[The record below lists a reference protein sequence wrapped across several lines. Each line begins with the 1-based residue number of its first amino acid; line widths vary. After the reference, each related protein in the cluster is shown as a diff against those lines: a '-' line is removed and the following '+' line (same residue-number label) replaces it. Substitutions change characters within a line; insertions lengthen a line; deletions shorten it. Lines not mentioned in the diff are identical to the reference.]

1 MSWKETPYL
10 TARRSW
16 PPKAVSGVFM
26 ARSLSF
32 WGPLWGKVHFPKVMT
47 MRLLG
52 ASYPA
57 APHPCVQPGLIH
69 VELAKLS
76 GLCAALLG
84 YTSRAN
90 LHSQDRFL
98 NGLYLMPGPSYFHAF
113 SGYKSAS
120 KTPRVMFWGNSINQ
134 ALVHQ
139 PLGDQF
145 MAGPENSICW
155 VSVRTGRTCWVLQ
168 AQRLVLCSLY
178 SVTPSLTFPKSR
190 SSKLS
195 RPQSQGKDSLWR
207 QFCYCEKNTEL
218 RISRTEYKRRFHLSD
233 SWTHIK

>member
-1 MSWKETPYL
+1 MLSLPNSLGSVPPSLAILPEPISV
-10 TARRSW
+10 ARTDS
-16 PPKAVSGVFM
+16 SMVFISCQAHPTFM
-26 ARSLSF
+26 PSL
-32 WGPLWGKVHFPKVMT
+32 GINLQIRPL
-47 MRLLG
+47 
-52 ASYPA
+52 
-57 APHPCVQPGLIH
+57 
-69 VELAKLS
+69 
-76 GLCAALLG
+76 
-84 YTSRAN
+84 
-90 LHSQDRFL
+90 
-98 NGLYLMPGPSYFHAF
+98 
-113 SGYKSAS
+113 
-120 KTPRVMFWGNSINQ
+120 VMFWGNSINQ

-178 SVTPSLTFPKSR
+178 SVTSSLKFPKSR

-218 RISRTEYKRRFHLSD
+218 RISRTEYKRGFHLSD